1 MFRIIPRDTSFFDMF
16 AAMSNNLI
24 DAARALVE
32 LFADYRDVDAK
43 IEEIRRIE
51 HLGDEMTHSIMR
63 KLNQTFITPF
73 DREDIHTLASSL
85 DDVVD
90 FINAACARI
99 LMYRITDPPSEAG
112 TLARLI
118 LAQAEELGKAVS
130 ILQKSEL
137 VLAHCVEINRLENEA
152 DQVSRVAIARLFEG
166 ETDPITLIKMKE
178 LLEFLETRNRQG
190 GRCRRRTRN
199 RRPEE
204 CLKPCI
210 LRHHRNRTGE
220 SGTFCCSSSLYSVA
234 LDLRLPQRISRR
246 RQQHRHRRF
255 HARAVSRSWP
265 WCGPPSSISSPPS
278 SSAPPLPRR
287 SARA

>member
-24 DAARALVE
+24 DAARALVD
-32 LFADYRDVDAK
+32 LFADYRDVDTK

-130 ILQKSEL
+130 NLQKSEL
-137 VLAHCVEINRLENEA
+137 VLARCVEINRLENEA
-152 DQVSRVAIARLFEG
+152 DQVSRVAIARLFEH
-166 ETDPITLIKMKE
+166 ETDPITLIKIKE
-178 LLEFLETRNRQG
+178 LLEFLETA
-190 GRCRRRTRN
+190 TDKA
-199 RRPEE
+199 EDVADVLE
-204 CLKPCI
+204 TVVLK
-210 LRHHRNRTGE
+210 N
-220 SGTFCCSSSLYSVA
+220 A
-234 LDLRLPQRISRR
+234 
-246 RQQHRHRRF
+246 
-255 HARAVSRSWP
+255 
-265 WCGPPSSISSPPS
+265 
-278 SSAPPLPRR
+278 
-287 SARA
+287 

>member
-1 MFRIIPRDTSFFDMF
+1 MF

-24 DAARALVE
+24 DAARALVD

-130 ILQKSEL
+130 NLQKSEL
-137 VLAHCVEINRLENEA
+137 VLARCVEINRLENEA
-152 DQVSRVAIARLFEG
+152 DQVSRVAIARLFEH
-166 ETDPITLIKMKE
+166 ETDPITLIKIKE
-178 LLEFLETRNRQG
+178 LLEFLETA
-190 GRCRRRTRN
+190 TDKA
-199 RRPEE
+199 EDVADVLE
-204 CLKPCI
+204 TVVLK
-210 LRHHRNRTGE
+210 N
-220 SGTFCCSSSLYSVA
+220 A
-234 LDLRLPQRISRR
+234 
-246 RQQHRHRRF
+246 
-255 HARAVSRSWP
+255 
-265 WCGPPSSISSPPS
+265 
-278 SSAPPLPRR
+278 
-287 SARA
+287 